1 MLYQANTE
9 KYQIW
14 QGYCSQQTNVCLLS
28 YVLCS
33 NTASLHTRTSKYINN
48 MSDTVV
54 IITKVRKYYI
64 SLIGRFCVLSMYTYL
79 PVCSFHCTTN
89 LSTAGDADSTV
100 QAIFT
105 LRLWISSIL
114 KFWGVGGG
122 SKRRRR
128 GKIPN
133 YYHYSVFYGFYQSLT
148 PDSHIDVETR
158 CSKGI
163 RGMTGISSRVFC
175 FCIFYPQFGCNS
187 FQFANFRGT
196 GFARQCQILLIV
208 FGPFNTGK
216 KIYAVIFNN
225 NNKKPVTQFFFSFR
239 IFKKET
245 WNDSSYLIY
254 RW

>member
-1 MLYQANTE
+1 M
-9 KYQIW
+9 
-14 QGYCSQQTNVCLLS
+14 CSRYTN
-28 YVLCS
+28 
-33 NTASLHTRTSKYINN
+33 
-48 MSDTVV
+48 
-54 IITKVRKYYI
+54 
-64 SLIGRFCVLSMYTYL
+64 TYL

-89 LSTAGDADSTV
+89 RSTAGDADSTV

-208 FGPFNTGK
+208 FGPFNAGK

-225 NNKKPVTQFFFSFR
+225 NNKKKHVTQFFFSFR
-239 IFKKET
+239 IFKKRDLK
-245 WNDSSYLIY
+245 WLIIFNLQMIIKFFFDVGSVVASPPLPPPPNSL
-254 RW
+254 